1 MKIYQLYLSFMYCVL
16 LSIVDP
22 DSKEIFL
29 EFSFNKFNI
38 DKRDINNASSVN
50 KAVAIHVKDT
60 KSSVVLCYSNA

>member
-1 MKIYQLYLSFMYCVL
+1 MYCVL
-16 LSIVDP
+16 LSTVDP

-50 KAVAIHVKDT
+50 KAVPIRVKDT